1 MRFDG
6 IQSFF
11 WKVDD
16 FALAHN
22 LLNFKREGFEIL

>member
-11 WKVDD
+11 WKVGN

-22 LLNFKREGFEIL
+22 QLNFKREVFEIL